1 MNEFNKLDIN
11 NFLPLQ
17 PEFEMNTTYYIEH
30 KDTNFSSQS
39 NVLFYQFQMNNTPIN
54 SISVI
59 PDGCIDILFQ
69 CDEQKPFVNVCGS
82 VLQRKEINFQPNTEY
97 FGVRFLPQAQQ
108 FNFSVK
114 ELLNQEIPLAD
125 MLLIEPQLLEKII
138 SEKTFNQRTTL
149 FKDLVGNILLSDSTF
164 PEIIKN
170 ALTSIYSSRGNV
182 SMNELANQTGYSTRY
197 LRKQFE
203 EWVGI
208 SPKLFTQIVRFQ
220 YSLHMLI
227 KIDNQTVFDV
237 VSEHGY
243 YDQAHLI
250 KEFKKFGYLTPKKLM
265 ESFSKNLGYSI

>member
-1 MNEFNKLDIN
+1 VNEFNKLGIN

-17 PEFEMNTTYYIEH
+17 PEFEMNTTYYIEY
-30 KDTNFSSQS
+30 KDTNFSCQS

-69 CDEQKPFVNVCGS
+69 CDGTKPFVNVCGS

-138 SEKTFNQRTTL
+138 SEKTFNHRTTL

-182 SMNELANQTGYSTRY
+182 SMNELADQTGYSTRY

-227 KIDNQTVFDV
+227 KIDNQNVFDV
-237 VSEHGY
+237 S
-243 YDQAHLI
+243 
-250 KEFKKFGYLTPKKLM
+250 
-265 ESFSKNLGYSI
+265 